1 MSAPGLDPSRQSTVS
16 GRQIAL
22 IVYILYFVSHFTGIT
37 ALIGVIIAH
46 VQLPSADGLLN
57 THYRFQIR
65 TFWIGLLYMAIGI
78 VLTTAVVG
86 IAVLFWWF
94 VWSLVR
100 NVKGVLALN
109 DHKRIGYP
117 SLWLLGVSR
126 HARSWLRPAL
136 LPNWQWRC
144 FPRWPGDRLTIE
156 RAAVI
161 GRRHGLRSHRGT
173 TCDQRDRPRV
183 RARGDD
189 AV

>member
-1 MSAPGLDPSRQSTVS
+1 VRRHAAANGGFALPLHRLACHDVPFILGEAPMSAPGLDPSGLDPSRQSTVS

-22 IVYILYFVSHFTGIT
+22 IVYILYFVSYFTGIT

-46 VQLPSADGLLN
+46 IQLPSADGLLN

-65 TFWIGLLYMAIGI
+65 TFWIGLLYIAIGI

-109 DHKRIGYP
+109 DHKPIANP
-117 SLWLLGVSR
+117 S
-126 HARSWLRPAL
+126 SWM
-136 LPNWQWRC
+136 
-144 FPRWPGDRLTIE
+144 FG
-156 RAAVI
+156 
-161 GRRHGLRSHRGT
+161 
-173 TCDQRDRPRV
+173 
-183 RARGDD
+183 
-189 AV
+189 